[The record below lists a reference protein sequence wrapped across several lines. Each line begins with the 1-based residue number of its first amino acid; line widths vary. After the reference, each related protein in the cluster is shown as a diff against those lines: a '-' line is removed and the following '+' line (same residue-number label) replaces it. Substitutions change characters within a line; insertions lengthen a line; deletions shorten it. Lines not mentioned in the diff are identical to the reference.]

1 MTRLAIRNL
10 FQSKARLVIS
20 VGGVALALMLMLSLD
35 AIFAGVEER
44 VVAYINHTGA
54 DLFVSQ
60 SGVRNLHMASSW
72 MPASVAEQVAD
83 RPGVD
88 EATPLLYH
96 SNLVSVGD
104 ERSAAYII
112 GLPPDP
118 GMGGRW
124 SIAAGRTTPAPGA
137 AILAEGIASTT
148 GVGLGDEIRILGR
161 TFEIA
166 GLS

>member
-72 MPASVAEQVAD
+72 LPASVTEQVAD
-83 RPGVD
+83 RPGG
-88 EATPLLYH
+88 EEWTPLLYH
-96 SNLVSVGD
+96 SNLVSVSGH
-104 ERSAAYII
+104 RNPR
-112 GLPPDP
+112 L
-118 GMGGRW
+118 RL
-124 SIAAGRTTPAPGA
+124 RPAP
-137 AILAEGIASTT
+137 
-148 GVGLGDEIRILGR
+148 
-161 TFEIA
+161 
-166 GLS
+166 